1 MTLEYLKIIKKYYQ
15 LIILFSVLLA
25 VATFFFTVRQ
35 PARFSSSLSLLVSNN
50 QVQETSD
57 YRFDGYYEVQATD
70 LFSNTVEAWFRSPEV
85 VSAIYEKARVNL
97 DRSNI
102 KELTKMFRSEK
113 LAPHYVEVRYK
124 TNSETES
131 KQIALAIDNVLAEK
145 TRSLREVSENETSFS
160 VKGGAPVTVLTK
172 PPVFINTITALV
184 MGLFLGFL
192 IGIIKEYLKETP
204 FNNKNENIS

>member
-1 MTLEYLKIIKKYYQ
+1 MILEYLKIIKKYYQ

-35 PARFSSSLSLLVSNN
+35 SARYSSSLSLLVSNN

-57 YRFDGYYEVQATD
+57 YRFDGYYEVQAAD

-85 VSAIYEKARVNL
+85 VSAIYEKALVNL

-102 KELTKMFRSEK
+102 KELTKIFRSEK

-124 TNSETES
+124 TNNETES

-145 TRSLREVSENETSFS
+145 TRSLREVSENKTSFS

-172 PPVFINTITALV
+172 PPIFINTITALV